1 MTDLFSRNK
10 QIKGVVGSH
19 QLMNILV
26 MFLCVCTS
34 MSHPCMRE
42 QDSFERH
49 FAVKETTKRCKKTQK
64 DAKRL
69 LQHSNKTS
77 KKTKK
82 QNNDYINEKRGKLTF
97 CHTVVSLLLL
107 ISDRSKL
114 GRHTT
119 HCVCKARWD
128 FTALSLQKCITAL
141 RFLEFKNSCFSV
153 QRTKG
158 ISSCVH
164 K

>member
-1 MTDLFSRNK
+1 M
-10 QIKGVVGSH
+10 GSH

-49 FAVKETTKRCKKTQK
+49 FAVTETTKRLQK
-64 DAKRL
+64 DAKSL

-77 KKTKK
+77 KRKP

-119 HCVCKARWD
+119 HCVCKASWD
-128 FTALSLQKCITAL
+128 FTAQSPQKCITAL